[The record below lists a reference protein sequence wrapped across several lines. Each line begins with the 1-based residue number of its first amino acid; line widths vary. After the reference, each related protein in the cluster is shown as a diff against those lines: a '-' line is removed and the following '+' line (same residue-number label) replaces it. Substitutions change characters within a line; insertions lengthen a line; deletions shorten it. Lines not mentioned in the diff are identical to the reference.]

1 MLCLLWW
8 PSHVPR
14 RTAQEAVAA
23 PHRPR
28 LHAAQEVGLVEH
40 RVERLKRCGRR
51 SERKEK
57 VNLAR
62 RWWHLAER
70 RLF

>member
-8 PSHVPR
+8 PSHVPQ

-28 LHAAQEVGLVEH
+28 VHAAQEVGLVEH
-40 RVERLKRCGRR
+40 RVERSNVVGGDQR
-51 SERKEK
+51 ERKSQFSAAL
-57 VNLAR
+57 VA
-62 RWWHLAER
+62 
-70 RLF
+70 FS

>member
-1 MLCLLWW
+1 MLRLLWW
-8 PSHVPR
+8 TSHVPR

-40 RVERLKRCGRR
+40 WVERSNVVGRR
-51 SERKEK
+51 SEKGK
-57 VNLAR
+57 SQFSAALVA
-62 RWWHLAER
+62 
-70 RLF
+70 FS